1 MTVLALPES
10 ARARFLRAVVE
21 QLGKPVVWA
30 AKAPEAFDCSELVAW
45 GLEVASGG
53 NLKHGGTHTAARYH
67 DETREMLPDEPV
79 LPGDFCFHGIYVKD
93 EATGDSKLRVIH
105 VTVCDEAD
113 GVISADG
120 ATSNI
125 TSLAVSMANPANRVR
140 RHPKR
145 RYRGEPYFSVR
156 RNVYVDELDGICR

>member
-1 MTVLALPES
+1 VSVIVPPES

-30 AKAPEAFDCSELVAW
+30 AKAPDAFDCSEVVSW
-45 GLEVASGG
+45 GLYVASGG
-53 NLKHGGTHTAARYH
+53 KLKHSGTHTAARYH
-67 DETREMLPDEPV
+67 DETRPLPPTEII
-79 LPGDFCFHGIYVKD
+79 LPGDLCFHGIYVKD

-105 VTVCDEAD
+105 VTVCEAGE

-120 ATSNI
+120 ATSAI
-125 TSLAVSMANPANRVR
+125 TSLEVAMANPANRVR

-145 RYRGEPYFSVR
+145 NYRKEPYFSVH
-156 RNVYVDELDGICR
+156 RNVYVDDLDRVTR